1 MMPTIGRCAA
11 GLLGLWQGPGWDR
24 ERIQA
29 FQAWRLRQ
37 LVHHAYSRVA
47 HYRRLFDQAGLKPE
61 HIRTLR
67 DLERIPLTSRFDL
80 QRLPARDVVAR
91 GFEPDRLAV
100 HRTSGSSG
108 EPLNIRRTGFEDR
121 LLRAY
126 RLREFFRLGLRL
138 GDRWVAVVS
147 PRLTAT
153 QHYRKTGLLR
163 YEEID
168 CRWPPERIL
177 SRLREAP
184 PDVLRGY
191 PGTLSWLAGY
201 LTDSDRER
209 IRPRF
214 ITTGAETMTS
224 DMRAA
229 IREGFRARV
238 SDFYGSFEFNMIASE
253 CLSSGL
259 YHVSDQSVIVEVLR
273 DGRPAAVGEE
283 GELVGTALHSWAM
296 PFIRYRLGDLV
307 SRGPDR
313 CICGAPNLTLAEVHG
328 RVVDRFSFPG
338 GHSVHPYTL
347 VRVILS
353 NGGWVRRFQIIQE
366 TVQLIRVKLVALPGE
381 DPPAG
386 GLADIRR
393 ILSERLGTE
402 VLVEV
407 DVVDQ
412 IPAAPNGKFRPYFS
426 MVSGPCA
433 RS

>member
-1 MMPTIGRCAA
+1 MSKLGRCVA
-11 GLLGLWQGPGWDR
+11 GLFEIWRGSGWDR
-24 ERIQA
+24 ESIQA
-29 FQAWRLRQ
+29 FQARRLSQ

-61 HIRTLR
+61 HVRTLR
-67 DLERIPLTSRFDL
+67 DLDRIPLTSRFDL
-80 QRLPARDVVAR
+80 QRLPARDIVAR
-91 GFEPDRLAV
+91 GFNPDRLTV

-108 EPLNIRRTGFEDR
+108 EPLSIRRTGFEDR
-121 LLRAY
+121 LLQAY
-126 RLREFFRLGLRL
+126 RLRELFRLGMRL
-138 GDRWVAVVS
+138 GDRRVAVAS
-147 PRLTAT
+147 PKLTAAPLYT
-153 QHYRKTGLLR
+153 KAGLLR

-168 CRWPPERIL
+168 CRLPPERIL

-184 PDVLRGY
+184 PDVLRAY

-201 LTDSDRER
+201 LTSSDRER

-214 ITTGAETMTS
+214 ITTDSETMTS

-229 IREGFRARV
+229 ISEGFRARV
-238 SDFYGSFEFNMIASE
+238 IDFYGSHEFSTIASE

-259 YHVSDQSVIVEVLR
+259 YHVWDLSVIAEVVR
-273 DGRPAAVGEE
+273 DGRPAALGED

-296 PFIRYRLGDLV
+296 PFIRFRLGDLV

-328 RVVDRFSFPG
+328 RVADRFALPG

-347 VRVILS
+347 VSVILS
-353 NGGWVRRFQIIQE
+353 NGRWIRRYQIVQE
-366 TVQLIRVKLVALPGE
+366 TVQLIRVKLVPLPGE
-381 DPPAG
+381 IPPAQS
-386 GLADIRR
+386 LADIRR
-393 ILSERLGTE
+393 IITERLGTD
-402 VLVEV
+402 VLVHV

-433 RS
+433 RP